1 MNLQETNKS
10 QTKET
15 ETTVSKEEA
24 RKATAC
30 FLKKTKSSKNQGEI
44 AEILN
49 IVSLETISVVQ
60 FKKKCRYEKR
70 PTMTSS
76 V

>member
-1 MNLQETNKS
+1 M
-10 QTKET
+10 
-15 ETTVSKEEA
+15 SKEEA

-30 FLKKTKSSKNQGEI
+30 FLKKIKSSKNQGEI

-60 FKKKCRYEKR
+60 F
-70 PTMTSS
+70 
-76 V
+76 

>member
-24 RKATAC
+24 KKATAY

-60 FKKKCRYEKR
+60 FKKNVDMKKDRL
-70 PTMTSS
+70 
-76 V
+76 